1 MRLIIF
7 TLLLSIAGYSNGQSI
22 ISSNTKGD
30 VAAIIK
36 ENHGG
41 KVTEQLRNRF
51 AINTIHGIDYV
62 SFIAKASASFN
73 KEKLVKS
80 GVLVGAKTGAIVS
93 VKYPLADLASI
104 EFNSNFSMLQIA
116 GKIKPMLN
124 KVPGD
129 VRADSV
135 WAGYGLPQ
143 GYSGKDVLIGITDW
157 GFDYSSPMYYD
168 TLLQNSRILAAWD
181 QFKTSGPAPANY
193 PYGTE
198 YSTPTELALAQAD
211 TANIYS
217 YATHGSHVAGIAGG
231 SGSGTPYRG
240 IAFESNFLFT
250 TFLVDESSVL
260 DAWDWMYNKSLDEGK
275 RLVINM
281 SWGLYHM
288 DAIDGSSLLSQA
300 LDNYSALGVVF
311 VSSAGNNGSVNFHI
325 QKNFTADMLY
335 SRVQFYNSASLSTLW
350 GQSIHMW
357 GEQGESFGAGIQLYS
372 GSTLVGESPLYST
385 ATTIN
390 YVDSFVVANTDTV
403 WFNLSADAVH
413 PSNNRPQIRLRV
425 KLPTSGYKVVLKSG
439 AASGT
444 VHYWNVTELT
454 SDVGNW
460 GMPFSTFAVP
470 GISLTAGDKT
480 YGIGAPAC
488 SYSCMT
494 VAAYAAEFVVNGSL
508 YGGQFASFSS
518 VGPLINNTL
527 KPDISGPGVSVAS
540 SISSYTDNNFS
551 QITSVMFNGRT
562 YPFARFSGTSMS
574 SPVVA
579 GVVALILEANPYLSP
594 QQIKDIIKQTA
605 RLDQYTVPS
614 PPHSTKWGWGKIN
627 AHAAIVLALNTTG
640 VQQLKEEPTWD
651 IFPNPTSG
659 KVTISNLLGDVQ
671 SLQVFDYT
679 GKLQNV
685 KRIGSVFNLN
695 QLTSG
700 IYIVRIVRENKVEQR
715 KLVKR

>member
-1 MRLIIF
+1 MRLLIF
-7 TLLLSIAGYSNGQSI
+7 IHLLLIACFSMGQPTM
-22 ISSNTKGD
+22 SSNTAGD
-30 VAAIIK
+30 ISEII
-36 ENHGG
+36 NQTQNG
-41 KVTEQLRNRF
+41 KVSQQLRDRF
-51 AINTIHGIDYV
+51 AINTIHGVDYV
-62 SFIAKASASFN
+62 SFIAKVSPSFN
-73 KEKLVKS
+73 KEKLVDS
-80 GVLVGAKTGAIVS
+80 GVIVGAKSGEIVS
-93 VKYPLADLASI
+93 IKYPLAELSNIALNI
-104 EFNSNFSMLQIA
+104 NFSMLQIA

-124 KVPGD
+124 KVPAD

-143 GYSGKDVLIGITDW
+143 GYTGKDVLIGITDW

-168 TLLQNSRILAAWD
+168 TLLQDSRILSAWD

-198 YSTPTELALAQAD
+198 YSTPAELMLAQAD

-250 TFLVDESSVL
+250 TFLVDESAVL

-288 DAIDGSSLLSQA
+288 NAIDGSSLLSQA

-311 VSSAGNNGSVNFHI
+311 VSSAGNNGAVDFHLE
-325 QKNFTADMLY
+325 KNFTADTLY
-335 SRVQFYNSASLSTLW
+335 SRIQFYNSASLSTLW

-357 GEQGESFGAGIQLYS
+357 GEQGAPFEAGIQIYS
-372 GSTLVGESPLYST
+372 GSTLVEESPMYST
-385 ATTIN
+385 ASTVN
-390 YVDSFVVANTDTV
+390 YVDSFVAVNTDTI
-403 WFNLSADAVH
+403 WFNLSADAAH
-413 PSNNRPQIRLRV
+413 PFNNRPQIRLRV
-425 KLPTSGYKVVLKSG
+425 KLPTSGYKVVLKST

-460 GMPFSTFAVP
+460 GMPFTAIFNSVATM
-470 GISLTAGDKT
+470 TAGNAT
-480 YGIGAPAC
+480 HGIGAPSC
-488 SYSCMT
+488 TYSCIT
-494 VAAYAAEFVVNGSL
+494 VAAYSAEFPVNGSL
-508 YGGQFASFSS
+508 FGGQPANFSS
-518 VGPLINNTL
+518 FGPLINDAL

-540 SISSYTDNNFS
+540 SISSYTDNSFS
-551 QITSVMFNGRT
+551 QITSVLFNGRT

-579 GVVALILEANPYLSP
+579 GVVALILDANPYLST

-605 RLDQYTVPS
+605 RLDQHTGPI

-627 AHAAIVLALNTTG
+627 AHAAILLALNTTG
-640 VQQLKEEPTWD
+640 IQKLKEEPKWD

-659 KVTISNLLGDVQ
+659 EVTIANLTGNIQ
-671 SLQVFDYT
+671 SIQVFDYA
-679 GKLQNV
+679 GKVQSVELN
-685 KRIGSVFNLN
+685 GSVLNLN
-695 QLTSG
+695 QLVAG
-700 IYIVRIVRENKVEQR
+700 IYIVRIIHENKVEQR

>member
-7 TLLLSIAGYSNGQSI
+7 TLLFSIAGYSNGQTI

-30 VAAIIK
+30 IAEIIK
-36 ENHGG
+36 ETHGG
-41 KVTEQLRNRF
+41 KVSEQLRNRF

-73 KEKLVKS
+73 KEKVVKS
-80 GVLVGAKTGAIVS
+80 GVLVGAKTGVIVS
-93 VKYPLADLASI
+93 VKYPLSDLTNI

-124 KVPGD
+124 KVAGD

-135 WAGYGLPQ
+135 WAGSGLPQ
-143 GYSGKDVLIGITDW
+143 GYTGKDVLIGITDW

-181 QFKTSGPAPANY
+181 QFKTSGPAPGNY

-350 GQSIHMW
+350 GQSLHMW
-357 GEQGESFGAGIQLYS
+357 GEQGESFGAGIQVYS
-372 GSTLVGESPLYST
+372 GSTLIGESPLYST
-385 ATTIN
+385 ATTTS
-390 YVDSFVVANTDTV
+390 YVDSFVVANADTV
-403 WFNLSADAVH
+403 WFNLSADSAH
-413 PSNNRPQIRLRV
+413 PFNNRPQIRLRV

-460 GMPFSTFAVP
+460 GMPFSTFSVP
-470 GISLTAGDKT
+470 GISMTAGDKT
-480 YGIGAPAC
+480 HGIGAPAC
-488 SYSCMT
+488 SFSCIT

-508 YGGQFASFSS
+508 YGGQLASFSS

-579 GVVALILEANPYLSP
+579 GVVALILDANPYLSP
-594 QQIKDIIKQTA
+594 QQVKDIIKQTA
-605 RLDQYTVPS
+605 RLDQYTAPS
-614 PPHSTKWGWGKIN
+614 PPHSTKWGWGKVN

-640 VQQLKEEPTWD
+640 VQKLKEEPTWD
-651 IFPNPTSG
+651 IFPNPTTG
-659 KVTISNLLGDVQ
+659 EVTISNLVGDVQ
-671 SLQVFDYT
+671 SIQVFDCT

-685 KRIGSVFNLN
+685 KRTGSVFNLS
-695 QLTSG
+695 QLASG